1 MKARVLAAMSGGVD
15 SSVAA
20 FLLKEAG
27 YDVTGVTMCMGIPPG
42 DGKEGRTCCSPEAI
56 RSADRLCT
64 AIGIPHYVM
73 DVSRELKS
81 MVIDTYVEEYL
92 RGRTPNPCIACNR
105 HLKFGLLL
113 EKARAS
119 GFDYL
124 ATGHYAMVDNDG
136 HGPCLRR
143 PKDRAKDQTYFLAC
157 ITRDA
162 LGSVL
167 FPLAHLTKEEVR
179 SLAKGIDAPV
189 ARRRESQDLCFALH
203 KDSSV
208 LFSSLAKGTN
218 PGLIVDL
225 HGTVLGEHTGTVFY
239 TIGQRRGLGIAARSR
254 LYVVAIDA
262 QQRRVVVG
270 PKEALRA
277 EGLVASQINLLASN
291 LPDRAHAKIRYRS
304 RPAPCRIERMG
315 DPDCITVMF
324 EEPQDAVTPGQSI
337 VFYDGD
343 LVLGSA
349 VIDER
354 IGSPTTTP
362 PSQRGAET

>member
-1 MKARVLAAMSGGVD
+1 VKARVLAAMSGGVD

-27 YDVTGVTMCMGIPPG
+27 YDVTGVTMCMGIPSG
-42 DGKEGRTCCSPEAI
+42 DGGDRRTCCSPEAI
-56 RSADRLCT
+56 RDADRVCT
-64 AIGIPHYVM
+64 ALGIPHYVI

-81 MVIDTYVEEYL
+81 MVIDTYVAEYL

-105 HLKFGLLL
+105 YLKFGILL
-113 EKARAS
+113 EKAKAS

-124 ATGHYAMVDNDG
+124 ATGHYAMIANNG
-136 HGPCLRR
+136 EGLRLRR
-143 PKDRAKDQTYFLAC
+143 PRDTIKDQTYFLAC
-157 ITRDA
+157 IRRDV

-179 SLAKGIDAPV
+179 ARARGIDAPI
-189 ARRRESQDLCFALH
+189 ARRRESQDLCFARH
-203 KDSSV
+203 KDSSA
-208 LFSSLAKGTN
+208 LFPPLAEASK

-225 HGTVLGEHTGTVFY
+225 HGNLLGEHRGTLFY
-239 TIGQRRGLGIAARSR
+239 TIGQRRGLGITARSR

-262 QQRRVVVG
+262 RQRRVVVG

-277 EGLVASQINLLASN
+277 EGLVASQVNLLASN
-291 LPDRAHAKIRYRS
+291 LPDRAYAKIRYRS
-304 RPAPCRIERMG
+304 RPARCRIEPRG
-315 DPDCITVMF
+315 DSDRITVMF

-337 VFYDGD
+337 VFYEGEM
-343 LVLGSA
+343 VLGSA

-354 IGSPTTTP
+354 IGTPATTP
-362 PSQRGAET
+362 PLHQGADR